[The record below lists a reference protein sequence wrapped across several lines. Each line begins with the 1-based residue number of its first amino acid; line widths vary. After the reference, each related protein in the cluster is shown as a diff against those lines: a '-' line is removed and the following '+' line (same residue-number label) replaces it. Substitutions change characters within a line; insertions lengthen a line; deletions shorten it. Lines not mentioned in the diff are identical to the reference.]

1 MSVYVSF
8 WLQTYN
14 GCILLWLLMPYDSV
28 AEFFVVLL
36 LADGS
41 LDY

>member
-1 MSVYVSF
+1 
-8 WLQTYN
+8 
-14 GCILLWLLMPYDSV
+14 MPYDSV